1 MYRFR
6 NITQVKYGHFKDYFE
21 LSTKLNELARERG
34 WTEFT
39 LLSPVAGVANE
50 VIAEADFPDL
60 ATFEKESDAFQFDAE
75 AMNLDRSF
83 AEHIVQGSARSE
95 LLASIPDDRA

>member
-6 NITQVKYGHFKDYFE
+6 TIAQVKYGHFKDYFE

-39 LLSPVAGVANE
+39 ILSHVAGVGNE
-50 VIAEADFPDL
+50 VVAEADYPDL
-60 ATFEKESDAFQFDAE
+60 ATFEKEGDAFQSDTE
-75 AMNLDRSF
+75 AMNLNRSF
-83 AEHIVQGSARSE
+83 AEHIVQGSARTE
-95 LLASIPDDRA
+95 LLATVPEDLA